1 MHGSSDGEV
10 LLEAASAHNVDV
22 LVAWTLDPE
31 AQGPFKRAPD
41 ETRERLVA
49 RFLANG
55 PRHYYLIRHLPTRR
69 PLGRFYHRALK
80 FHPPGIDWELNI
92 LIADPGER
100 GKGFGTTVQ
109 RLATRSLSA
118 LPETRSVFAYT
129 HVENI
134 AEQRAPEKAGLR
146 RVGTLPLE
154 EYPVVSDMP
163 AILYATMPSHVQ
175 SGRAR

>member
-1 MHGSSDGEV
+1 LHGSSDGEV

-55 PRHYYLIRHLPTRR
+55 PRHYY
-69 PLGRFYHRALK
+69 
-80 FHPPGIDWELNI
+80 PPGIDWELNI